1 MSSVPKSKRKCSDN
15 HNAMDLAQ
23 DIRATL
29 NKYILQ
35 DFGVYN
41 KKLLDYK
48 DGYGFKFDISRNRLT
63 IHIQDLITDLE
74 KAYSKQL
81 LKENY
86 WERYN
91 AQKNALS
98 DCFILAQDLQDII
111 DTFYNANIDFDKKN
125 KHHLN
130 LNKYTKVGESINKE
144 IDFIKNW
151 QSSELIYRPKRMAL

>member
-48 DGYGFKFDISRNRLT
+48 DGYGFKFDIL
-63 IHIQDLITDLE
+63 
-74 KAYSKQL
+74 
-81 LKENY
+81 
-86 WERYN
+86 
-91 AQKNALS
+91 
-98 DCFILAQDLQDII
+98 F
-111 DTFYNANIDFDKKN
+111 
-125 KHHLN
+125 LN
-130 LNKYTKVGESINKE
+130 LFGKE
-144 IDFIKNW
+144 IYGKKDN
-151 QSSELIYRPKRMAL
+151 SNV